1 MRGSPPAFLG
11 RGLEPVGEVAG
22 RINRVRYTIERQDG
36 HLKAEMV
43 ERDTAE
49 ETAEFVEAIVAALQ
63 SGPRDK
69 LLISIRNSRPVFK
82 VEEWKLS
89 AALDKVMSITG
100 LKVAF
105 IADTREVQM
114 SQQYIALLGR
124 QRGLQ
129 FESFDNEPAALAWLT
144 SSS

>member
-1 MRGSPPAFLG
+1 M
-11 RGLEPVGEVAG
+11 
-22 RINRVRYTIERQDG
+22 RYTIERQDG

-49 ETAEFVEAIVAALQ
+49 ETAEFVGAIVEALRN
-63 SGPRDK
+63 GPIDK

-89 AALDKVMSITG
+89 AALDKVMSIAG

-114 SQQYIALLGR
+114 SQEYIALLGR

-129 FESFDNEPAALAWLT
+129 FESFDDEPAALAWLAKE
-144 SSS
+144 

>member
-1 MRGSPPAFLG
+1 MRF
-11 RGLEPVGEVAG
+11 
-22 RINRVRYTIERQDG
+22 TIDSNEG
-36 HLKAEMV
+36 YLKAEMI

-49 ETAEFVEAIVAALQ
+49 ETAEFVEAIVAALRAR
-63 SGPRDK
+63 GAPDK
-69 LLISIRNSRPVFK
+69 LLISIRKSRPVFK

-89 AALDKVMSITG
+89 ASLDKVMSIAG
-100 LKVAF
+100 LQVAF

-124 QRGLQ
+124 QRGLK
-129 FESFDNEPAALAWLT
+129 FDTFDSEPAAVAWLT

>member
-1 MRGSPPAFLG
+1 M
-11 RGLEPVGEVAG
+11 
-22 RINRVRYTIERQDG
+22 RYTIEEKAG
-36 HLKAEMV
+36 YLKAEMV
-43 ERDTAE
+43 ERDSAL
-49 ETAEFVEAIVAALQ
+49 ETAEFVEAIVEALRTHAA
-63 SGPRDK
+63 GK

-89 AALDKVMSITG
+89 AALDKVMSIAG
-100 LKVAF
+100 LQVAF

-124 QRGLQ
+124 QRGLK
-129 FESFDNEPAALAWLT
+129 FESFDSEAAAVAWLT